1 MKSLHEFFGFY
12 KTLKKRSSSLRRVE
26 SSNIDLNHH
35 LVAAQEE
42 NKNMLQA
49 IAVLQRKLA
58 ETSAEKQNYKVQ
70 LEHKN
75 QMLDLTTTNRD
86 VQNSDMMAEIGRT
99 RAQNQKAQT
108 VNQSLLLQL
117 DSGKVL
123 KQHFNNADLIFL

>member
-1 MKSLHEFFGFY
+1 M
-12 KTLKKRSSSLRRVE
+12 
-26 SSNIDLNHH
+26 
-35 LVAAQEE
+35 AAQEE

-123 KQHFNNADLIFL
+123 KQHFNNANLILL